1 MSPTEPKAPPLSPCS
16 SYHCTYQLATCTHS
30 LLRSTMHAQ
39 FLHPGSWIG
48 SMGLHGFVL
57 ARMGPRLTEGTNQM
71 PAPRLSG
78 GHAPCKPRRRRGRD
92 TACGCLRDRI
102 SCAAGWCGIWW
113 CGRLAVAVSVRHECR
128 RRYARRAYVQRRVAQ
143 GVAPRRAAPPG
154 SFSCGPACWRDAIMH
169 ETKRSLLHLPV
180 SSPCERGLF
189 TS

>member
-92 TACGCLRDRI
+92 TAWLPRPAIASPAQPD
-102 SCAAGWCGIWW
+102 GIMAWW
-113 CGRLAVAVSVRHECR
+113 
-128 RRYARRAYVQRRVAQ
+128 QRRTQ
-143 GVAPRRAAPPG
+143 FLSRLGLK
-154 SFSCGPACWRDAIMH
+154 FSGKKSAVKNTVYMTC
-169 ETKRSLLHLPV
+169 
-180 SSPCERGLF
+180 
-189 TS
+189 